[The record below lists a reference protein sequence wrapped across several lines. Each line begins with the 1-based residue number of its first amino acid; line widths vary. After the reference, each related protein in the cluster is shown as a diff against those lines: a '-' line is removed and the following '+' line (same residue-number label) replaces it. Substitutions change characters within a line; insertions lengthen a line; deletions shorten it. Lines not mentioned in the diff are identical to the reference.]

1 LRRQIDWP
9 LEGHVISLKNHL
21 PSFLVAT
28 WVMSSVVIAIAY
40 ALFRGTA
47 EAVAPHSAK
56 TPQRS

>member
-1 LRRQIDWP
+1 
-9 LEGHVISLKNHL
+9 VISLKNHL